1 MDQQSFKR
9 KLDQMH
15 AEIKAGKYENTGMT
29 PEQVSGLL
37 VVDSGLRK
45 AQLPVNRETQGQY
58 MKLFEPEFT
67 TRYKMEQRG
76 VRLPTYQ
83 ELTDSFAQRQ
93 YQNYFINKWNEPE
106 RPDFLTPQQMIEYNT
121 KKDRANWQEYL
132 KLLDADKMASMVDS
146 SLQNIDNEI
155 KAAQQSVNTYQALYD
170 ELENEIKNYDTRR
183 FAGIT
188 NKSRGIEQENT
199 VDGKYYAQVVQGLE
213 DAKAYLSSL
222 EELRSSREIEAIK
235 DSYSGLDY
243 EDQMAAVNEALAEVR
258 GQKSAGVI
266 MGRAGAAAREN
277 YLQNEDALRR
287 REDVLEDVRQDF
299 QADRYLT
306 EQDAARARLENQ
318 ATRTYRTSYNDTLAA
333 IESEIKKA
341 REEARENNEDY
352 TYTYTLN
359 GQEVIKLI
367 NLTPEELA
375 VYETLRKYDT
385 AAADEYKKNL
395 ERTVNARKAALRE
408 ADIRD
413 DGWFVNLL
421 RYIGGFFASVGAG
434 AANSLG
440 VIRELVTDEYVP
452 PDLNSDIYW
461 GPQTRQTVRE
471 AFDED
476 IDSPMLSTIVQVG
489 LSLTDTMML
498 APFGVGAA
506 MAGGF
511 ASARSDYT
519 YDALQRGATFQE
531 AWISGIAAGLA
542 ETIAEI
548 IPLNRIFRMARAGGK
563 WLSKEGLGNIL
574 KTAGMEASEETLSQ
588 YLGTVADIKIMGSR
602 SQFVQ
607 TMQEYIAAGMS
618 EGDAYR
624 AAVEDYF
631 VYQPLLAAFG
641 GGIAGAAFG
650 TGAQGVG
657 NLRLWLRK
665 RDLDRR
671 RKLDEEAAAAI
682 EKKRA
687 REGNQDEQAPIAED
701 EQESATEAQ
710 TGLETDRAA
719 DNDMAAVDD
728 VMPLNNNAEADNANA
743 EAGSSAAQPHT
754 ITDERQAW
762 ADAIVEREM
771 AEEEAEEEALSP
783 DNFLTGELA
792 ERVTGVPQAKQETR
806 QAPERE
812 KNPYPAV
819 DEGDVG
825 FGEGA
830 LDEMPD
836 TDPADR
842 FRQDLTKEEA
852 RVSAQQRRK
861 AKMMVRALRNKG
873 IYNVRVEDLPEGIN
887 GYYDAQTRSIVVSS
901 RLTNEEAF
909 NFALGHEVV
918 HHAATADADL
928 VDDVISSMRADGI
941 DVDARIAA
949 VIARYRRHAAAR
961 GEDPS
966 RIDERYAMEEV
977 VADYI
982 GEICRNDAYLQQLA
996 NDQPNLLVRIL
1007 RMLEELLDNL
1017 GRSREEIN
1025 KAREYEATISRV
1037 QEALVKAG
1045 HEEMIEGERRYSID
1059 YDENNRPFVTVEE
1072 DILAGVPKNKW
1083 VKTVKDNLR
1092 KKFPNSIRVGNNEI
1106 DINNQSRR
1114 ELTFSRYMQYLFRTD
1129 RQLFKDKLKATNNAD
1144 EILQASRNWVNEALI
1159 HPRKD
1164 AIIDFARG
1172 EVLLRIGGRDY
1183 TAQVIVGNRGE
1194 GNLLLYD
1201 IINLSPTSIRRRQET
1216 GANHI
1221 TKPHD
1226 EAGNRRSA
1234 PVSNDSILAE
1244 NESVNRRYSL
1254 GEENDPDLQRAIEM
1268 QQEGYS
1274 PTDIS
1279 NATGK
1284 VVMANGD
1291 IYSGIG
1297 GVLQYSP
1304 NREQGGDIGGRREQE
1319 TGRAG
1324 TYQGRADN
1332 QDEAGQG
1339 LGEESGGPRNDDRR
1353 RNRAD
1358 GGRVREEAR
1367 GWEELSGEQQREFA
1381 QIVERHLQAEP
1392 GSEVEMMLNAYESAD
1407 NDACTN
1413 IAKEIY
1419 NDLAIHPALVEDRW
1433 VHFVTDLQGM
1443 IAEFDQAA
1451 ARNNEQIGL
1460 DQDNASNQRRY
1471 SLAKDEEK
1479 GAGRRYALTKKEGRG
1494 KQKQSKKTGKNQ
1506 EATKT
1511 AEKKANPTRA
1521 MSKSERYL
1529 YRLINDVGQKIS
1541 ELLSIPNSARRKE
1554 LRPILQKLAEEYRR
1568 TGHISD
1574 ESIKEAF
1581 NQAYDMGLII
1591 DDDFYNQYR
1600 DLKGILRDTR
1610 ITISAEDAAN
1620 IEDYAQWR
1628 KKQFNKLRIVNKGGE
1643 PIDSFYS
1650 ELAGMYPELFDPD
1663 LLSPSAQL
1671 QRMAEVA
1678 DMIVK
1683 VEERLDDAYGDQ
1695 AEQFKAAMEYE
1706 FQQEIYGMIDELAL
1720 IKRFEESLAEQRSE
1734 KENPSAPRSLET
1746 MSKIYRSMRA
1756 ARRAKDKA
1764 VARNLLTQEDNKAVD
1779 GLLKGYYTEEN
1790 LPDGINRKGV
1800 LEVYRAK
1807 KEYEDL
1813 AQLIDEN
1820 RKAIVAARTAVVERL
1835 LETSDS
1841 WKDKKTGFAYSRE
1854 TMERNI
1860 QDIVPDP
1867 DVAREII
1874 NTIFKPIHANEA
1886 KRTKM
1891 KNEYRDRIRKLK
1903 LSRKAAAGNRNSEA
1917 YAVQFLGEANS
1928 AIDYLKDK
1936 DPNAVE
1942 GGLTYKEW
1950 VTAKDEF
1957 LAANPNLDMKKIDHA
1972 IAEFRMIYN
1981 ELFEMVN
1988 AARLRNGY
1996 APIDY
2001 RRGYFPHFMENVPDS
2016 IFGKMG
2022 QAMGINVDVVDLPTD
2037 INGLTHMFR
2046 PGIRWEGHLLPRK
2059 SNETDYDALAGFDKY
2074 IEGISDIVFHTDDI
2088 QMLRI
2093 LETSLRVKYGSRA
2106 LADRIKNI
2114 QESNA
2119 TLEDKEAELDELFKT
2134 DVLTGLS
2141 NFVVAIRDY
2150 TNVLA
2155 NKKSFNDREMEK
2167 LASRRLYNIV
2177 KNLENLV
2184 GVNMV
2189 GVNPA
2194 SWLTNLIPLAQGSAM
2209 LRRGFLLRGMWDTL
2223 RSYKND
2229 DGFWMLSDFLVNRRG
2244 SVPLALTL
2252 MERAGRTAS
2261 KGMEIIDQFVS
2272 DSLVRAR
2279 YAQNKADGLSD
2290 AEAMAE
2296 ANAFAANVIADR
2308 SKGALPTFF
2317 ESKNPIRKLFTMFQ
2331 VEVNNQLSFLFKDLP
2346 REARREGSKALA
2358 AMFLQ
2363 FALASWLFD
2372 EIYELLI
2379 GRRPALDPVNILN
2392 DFVGD
2397 ITGYQLPNLLS
2408 VVGDAVSGEEI
2419 EWSTDQEGL
2428 GQSFVN
2434 FLEAGAENVPFVG
2447 GLLGGGR
2454 LPVQTAIPNVASLME
2469 AVGDLI
2475 DGDISRDKALNNIL
2489 DELLPALSYL
2499 ATPFGGGALKKIIEG
2514 SVAVAQDGSYT
2525 LDNEGNKILQ
2535 YPIYND
2541 STLQTIGNFIKAITF
2556 GKSSLSTGV
2565 AWVDD
2570 NFKNLSARETAA
2582 YLNLVGGGSNV
2593 EDVYETLRAMKAEK
2607 KSLDKRLE
2615 LMDAPLS
2622 DYEKLTIYETVL
2634 YNEGDSR
2641 PEDIENIMAT
2651 GVSFDDAMRIQN
2663 KYNILDDIDDMTA
2676 KEKAGEFAYWLDS
2689 NDFTEDQQAVAREAF
2704 KFYSRIEAKPG
2715 EINYDKMT
2723 AAGLDED
2730 VAHEV
2735 ELALGSLTPLIGE
2748 DEVLDAQKHR
2758 AIADLDISDNDKL
2771 KAFKG
2776 IMNESSYKKISIA
2789 YDTGVE
2795 PGDYVTFREYL
2806 DEESEGDNATQAE
2819 AVKALNRMTWLS
2831 ASEKAVLYQLANSGW
2846 VPKNNPYSTAIGSR
2860 VYYSLK

>member
-1 MDQQSFKR
+1 MDQQSFKH
-9 KLDQMH
+9 KLDQIH

-83 ELTDSFAQRQ
+83 ELMDSFAQRQ

-106 RPDFLTPQQMIEYNT
+106 RPDFLTPQQMIEYST

-132 KLLDADKMASMVDS
+132 KLLDADKRASMVDS

-318 ATRTYRTSYNDTLAA
+318 ATRTYRTSYNDTLAT

-352 TYTYTLN
+352 TYTYTVN

-548 IPLNRIFRMARAGGK
+548 IPLNRIFRMARTGGK

-701 EQESATEAQ
+701 EQKPATEAQ

-754 ITDERQAW
+754 ITDEQQAW
-762 ADAIVEREM
+762 ADSIVEREM
-771 AEEEAEEEALSP
+771 AEEEAEAAGLAEE
-783 DNFLTGELA
+783 NFLGGELA

-806 QAPERE
+806 QEPERE

-836 TDPADR
+836 SDPADR

-852 RVSAQQRRK
+852 RVRAQQRRK

-982 GEICRNDAYLQQLA
+982 GEICRNDRYLQQLA
-996 NDQPNLLVRIL
+996 SDQPNLLVRII
-1007 RMLEELLDNL
+1007 RMLEDLLGNL
-1017 GRSREEIN
+1017 GHSREDIN

-1037 QEALVKAG
+1037 QDALAKAG
-1045 HEEMIEGERRYSID
+1045 HEEMIEGEHGWKFSLDPSFPYAVQEWLDSTTPADRIQTPGYFTVGSTSDALRSIGVKD
-1059 YDENNRPFVTVEE
+1059 YEIKFGKSKIGRILQKHQGMTA
-1072 DILAGVPKNKW
+1072 DIIKQVPKIVENPI
-1083 VKTVKDNLR
+1083 VVMRSKTQPNRITLFGEVSDLNGKPVLVAMELNPTTKSGEIMDFGVIASAYGKDNAQNLLNSSQILYVDQNENR
-1092 KKFPNSIRVGNNEI
+1092 TSPWLAALGLQLPSSQTKYGSANSIPQNE
-1106 DINNQSRR
+1106 
-1114 ELTFSRYMQYLFRTD
+1114 T
-1129 RQLFKDKLKATNNAD
+1129 
-1144 EILQASRNWVNEALI
+1144 
-1159 HPRKD
+1159 
-1164 AIIDFARG
+1164 
-1172 EVLLRIGGRDY
+1172 
-1183 TAQVIVGNRGE
+1183 
-1194 GNLLLYD
+1194 
-1201 IINLSPTSIRRRQET
+1201 
-1216 GANHI
+1216 
-1221 TKPHD
+1221 
-1226 EAGNRRSA
+1226 
-1234 PVSNDSILAE
+1234 E
-1244 NESVNRRYSL
+1244 NNRRYSL
-1254 GEENDPDLQRAIEM
+1254 EEENDPDLQRAIEM

-1304 NREQGGDIGGRREQE
+1304 NNTRGGDIGGRGEQE
-1319 TGRAG
+1319 AGRERA
-1324 TYQGRADN
+1324 YQGRADREN
-1332 QDEAGQG
+1332 QTDQRLDEGQRVRRQSDG
-1339 LGEESGGPRNDDRR
+1339 RGDRGGR
-1353 RNRAD
+1353 
-1358 GGRVREEAR
+1358 GRVREEAR
-1367 GWEELSGEQQREFA
+1367 GWEKLSEDERQGFA
-1381 QIVERHLQAEP
+1381 QIAKLHMQPEP
-1392 GSEVEMMLNAYESAD
+1392 GSELEIMLKYYNTDGDLASAYRL
-1407 NDACTN
+1407 
-1413 IAKEIY
+1413 IAEEIY
-1419 NDLAIHPALVEDRW
+1419 NNLAIHPALVEDRW
-1433 VHFVTDLQGM
+1433 VHFVPDV
-1443 IAEFDQAA
+1443 QALISDFETA
-1451 ARNNEQIGL
+1451 MEDTG
-1460 DQDNASNQRRY
+1460 RRY
-1471 SLAKDEEK
+1471 SLEEDSEGDGLSGALTEEETTTANAMANGMPFEEALKATEDQTLTETPKDNRSFKEKASEKYRAIKRAFVDTLDEVARISKDAEDPFLYAYANNARIASQAAQYGIDGRNAAGRGFGAQVDVNGKKVGKSIAEIFAPIRAQGKDYTKAFFNYLLHQHNIDRMSLKERADATPALQEFQDFAKAAPEIAELSDFQRRQLAKEDSE
-1479 GAGRRYALTKKEGRG
+1479 AGRRVRTYIRLEARYDRIAATENKPVFAEGYDADFSRRVVEYHEKRHPEFKDYAKEVYKFLNNEIDYMVASGLISQEQAAAMREKYPHYVPTYREESRNKEKENIGSKDRNIKNTTAAVKDPIQAAEGGTAGIMAIDKAMGRKYLQTMRSGRVNLFGLRLYALANRKKDALVKYVHPED
-1494 KQKQSKKTGKNQ
+1494 KAVKTGEYDPDNEPEMINDLNNSFTIYANGRAVTMEINEGLFAAVKELLGQTNMRVPPKIIRDINSMFKALITSNNPFFLFRNFSRDNFDALFMTEDLREYAKNWPAAWKEIVSNGYYWQ
-1506 EATKT
+1506 LYQSQGGFGNSFFDYNEGLKG
-1511 AEKKANPTRA
+1511 R
-1521 MSKSERYL
+1521 SERTWL
-1529 YRLINDVGQKIS
+1529 NKFHDAILGRLEVANVLV
-1541 ELLSIPNSARRKE
+1541 E
-1554 LRPILQKLAEEYRR
+1554 
-1568 TGHISD
+1568 
-1574 ESIKEAF
+1574 
-1581 NQAYDMGLII
+1581 QA
-1591 DDDFYNQYR
+1591 
-1600 DLKGILRDTR
+1600 
-1610 ITISAEDAAN
+1610 
-1620 IEDYAQWR
+1620 
-1628 KKQFNKLRIVNKGGE
+1628 
-1643 PIDSFYS
+1643 P
-1650 ELAGMYPELFDPD
+1650 
-1663 LLSPSAQL
+1663 
-1671 QRMAEVA
+1671 RMAEFMAHIKQAEKVKGKGNASYEDIMEAMLAAADITTNFSRSGKIGKFINSSLVPFFNPGVQGASKMIRRFTETKGAKQWMRLIIRAAAVGIMPAALNAMLYDDDEEYADEWENINERDKMTNYLFRLGDGAWLKIPKGRVLSVISSLVINVA
-1678 DMIVK
+1678 DSIQGDDVDWGEFFSVAADQVAPASPITNNIFFPAFRISLFNNKDRGKTWYGSYLETQRDQSLPPSQRYDSNTDALSIFLGDVLNLSPKKIHDLLDSYTGVVGDIVLPLLTNK
-1683 VEERLDDAYGDQ
+1683 AERGGIAAPLVSSFSIDPTYSNNIGDRYYEIFDQYDQ
-1695 AEQFKAAMEYE
+1695 ASNDRQSSADEQAKAN
-1706 FQQEIYGMIDELAL
+1706 LVV
-1720 IKRFEESLAEQRSE
+1720 RFL
-1734 KENPSAPRSLET
+1734 
-1746 MSKIYRSMRA
+1746 
-1756 ARRAKDKA
+1756 
-1764 VARNLLTQEDNKAVD
+1764 NKQ
-1779 GLLKGYYTEEN
+1779 T
-1790 LPDGINRKGV
+1790 
-1800 LEVYRAK
+1800 
-1807 KEYEDL
+1807 
-1813 AQLIDEN
+1813 
-1820 RKAIVAARTAVVERL
+1820 
-1835 LETSDS
+1835 
-1841 WKDKKTGFAYSRE
+1841 
-1854 TMERNI
+1854 
-1860 QDIVPDP
+1860 
-1867 DVAREII
+1867 
-1874 NTIFKPIHANEA
+1874 
-1886 KRTKM
+1886 
-1891 KNEYRDRIRKLK
+1891 
-1903 LSRKAAAGNRNSEA
+1903 
-1917 YAVQFLGEANS
+1917 
-1928 AIDYLKDK
+1928 
-1936 DPNAVE
+1936 
-1942 GGLTYKEW
+1942 
-1950 VTAKDEF
+1950 
-1957 LAANPNLDMKKIDHA
+1957 
-1972 IAEFRMIYN
+1972 
-1981 ELFEMVN
+1981 
-1988 AARLRNGY
+1988 
-1996 APIDY
+1996 
-2001 RRGYFPHFMENVPDS
+2001 
-2016 IFGKMG
+2016 
-2022 QAMGINVDVVDLPTD
+2022 
-2037 INGLTHMFR
+2037 
-2046 PGIRWEGHLLPRK
+2046 
-2059 SNETDYDALAGFDKY
+2059 
-2074 IEGISDIVFHTDDI
+2074 EGISD
-2088 QMLRI
+2088 L
-2093 LETSLRVKYGSRA
+2093 Y
-2106 LADRIKNI
+2106 
-2114 QESNA
+2114 
-2119 TLEDKEAELDELFKT
+2119 KE
-2134 DVLTGLS
+2134 
-2141 NFVVAIRDY
+2141 I
-2150 TNVLA
+2150 
-2155 NKKSFNDREMEK
+2155 
-2167 LASRRLYNIV
+2167 
-2177 KNLENLV
+2177 
-2184 GVNMV
+2184 
-2189 GVNPA
+2189 
-2194 SWLTNLIPLAQGSAM
+2194 
-2209 LRRGFLLRGMWDTL
+2209 
-2223 RSYKND
+2223 
-2229 DGFWMLSDFLVNRRG
+2229 
-2244 SVPLALTL
+2244 
-2252 MERAGRTAS
+2252 
-2261 KGMEIIDQFVS
+2261 
-2272 DSLVRAR
+2272 
-2279 YAQNKADGLSD
+2279 
-2290 AEAMAE
+2290 
-2296 ANAFAANVIADR
+2296 
-2308 SKGALPTFF
+2308 
-2317 ESKNPIRKLFTMFQ
+2317 
-2331 VEVNNQLSFLFKDLP
+2331 
-2346 REARREGSKALA
+2346 
-2358 AMFLQ
+2358 
-2363 FALASWLFD
+2363 
-2372 EIYELLI
+2372 
-2379 GRRPALDPVNILN
+2379 
-2392 DFVGD
+2392 
-2397 ITGYQLPNLLS
+2397 
-2408 VVGDAVSGEEI
+2408 EEI
-2419 EWSTDQEGL
+2419 EDSDISSKEKKEQTSVLRAEINLIRL
-2428 GQSFVN
+2428 GAIENAEEYAEVAARMYDKYQDEDTAYLYANKEVIGSDYAIKVYN
-2434 FLEAGAENVPFVG
+2434 KKVYEKALEA
-2447 GLLGGGR
+2447 
-2454 LPVQTAIPNVASLME
+2454 
-2469 AVGDLI
+2469 
-2475 DGDISRDKALNNIL
+2475 
-2489 DELLPALSYL
+2489 
-2499 ATPFGGGALKKIIEG
+2499 
-2514 SVAVAQDGSYT
+2514 
-2525 LDNEGNKILQ
+2525 NEH
-2535 YPIYND
+2535 
-2541 STLQTIGNFIKAITF
+2541 
-2556 GKSSLSTGV
+2556 
-2565 AWVDD
+2565 
-2570 NFKNLSARETAA
+2570 
-2582 YLNLVGGGSNV
+2582 
-2593 EDVYETLRAMKAEK
+2593 
-2607 KSLDKRLE
+2607 
-2615 LMDAPLS
+2615 
-2622 DYEKLTIYETVL
+2622 
-2634 YNEGDSR
+2634 
-2641 PEDIENIMAT
+2641 
-2651 GVSFDDAMRIQN
+2651 GVSFDEYFDSYFGTRGLDKKEKIDYWLEMPDMDDDDLYYLYVSDYSDDAKIDIAMDVDIPVSEYLSYVAMTQDVEADKDRNGKTISGSKKRKILAIIDSLDLTIYQ
-2663 KYNILDDIDDMTA
+2663 KNILYELSGYSESTM
-2676 KEKAGEFAYWLDS
+2676 FDS
-2689 NDFTEDQQAVAREAF
+2689 
-2704 KFYSRIEAKPG
+2704 PW
-2715 EINYDKMT
+2715 YD
-2723 AAGLDED
+2723 
-2730 VAHEV
+2730 
-2735 ELALGSLTPLIGE
+2735 
-2748 DEVLDAQKHR
+2748 
-2758 AIADLDISDNDKL
+2758 
-2771 KAFKG
+2771 
-2776 IMNESSYKKISIA
+2776 
-2789 YDTGVE
+2789 
-2795 PGDYVTFREYL
+2795 
-2806 DEESEGDNATQAE
+2806 
-2819 AVKALNRMTWLS
+2819 
-2831 ASEKAVLYQLANSGW
+2831 
-2846 VPKNNPYSTAIGSR
+2846 
-2860 VYYSLK
+2860 